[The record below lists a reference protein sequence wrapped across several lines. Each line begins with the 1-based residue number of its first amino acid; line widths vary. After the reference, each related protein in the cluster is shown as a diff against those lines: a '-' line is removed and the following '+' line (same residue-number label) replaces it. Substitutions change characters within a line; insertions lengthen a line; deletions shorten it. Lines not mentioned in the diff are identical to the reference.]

1 MLYNEDIVNL
11 YFMAKDCEAAYGQVF
26 AIGGGID
33 NSLSLLE
40 LFKMLENKLGLK
52 MEYRQLPWRE
62 SDQKVF
68 VADIEKAKRIIGWEP
83 NVSAEDGIGRMLDWL
98 SK

>member
-1 MLYNEDIVNL
+1 MNL
-11 YFMAKDCEAAYGQVF
+11 YFSAKDCKAAYGQVF

-40 LFKMLENKLGLK
+40 LFQMLETKLSIK
-52 MEYRQLPWRE
+52 MEYKQLPWRE

-83 NVSAEDGIGRMLDWL
+83 NVSAEIGIVKMLDWL
-98 SK
+98 QK